1 MISLIVQGRLG
12 NQMFQY
18 SFLRGLQE
26 KGFDR
31 EINMDFS
38 SVYKTNK
45 PNEGWENSLKYF
57 NVKTFKETTNYG
69 LSFSQKVSNKIINH
83 LEKNKHSTRM
93 EEHIADLKYIDFLNK
108 QGILK
113 LTMGYYDFKKVNK
126 ENYLAMGYFES
137 DKYFNFIRNQLLEE
151 FTSKYD
157 KLLKNKKLYNIIENN
172 NSVCISIRR
181 RGFC

>member
-69 LSFSQKVSNKIINH
+69 LSFSQKVSNKIITSNSGNNTEIN
-83 LEKNKHSTRM
+83 L
-93 EEHIADLKYIDFLNK
+93 LNW
-108 QGILK
+108 
-113 LTMGYYDFKKVNK
+113 
-126 ENYLAMGYFES
+126 
-137 DKYFNFIRNQLLEE
+137 DKYCYNYNLL
-151 FTSKYD
+151 
-157 KLLKNKKLYNIIENN
+157 LLLLVSHQY
-172 NSVCISIRR
+172 
-181 RGFC
+181 